1 MGEALISFL
10 LTLGAGVVG
19 GLILNIM
26 PCVLPGLFM
35 KARSVLM
42 HLQGGQDLKSQR
54 ADGIAYLLG
63 SLSTFSVYALVV
75 IILRASGQS
84 LGWGMQMQNPYFVG
98 ILLAMTFLFAL
109 SCFDLFEVNLGVNYN
124 NSKYGPRLK
133 SFIDGVFIT
142 LISTPCSAPILGG
155 AVTVALANESAWW
168 ETLLLFWSIAFG
180 LCLPILA
187 ISFFPKASHF
197 VPRAGA
203 WTEQFKYFV
212 GWTLVGASVWL
223 YTIYTQLIASHL
235 SSVPLYTAALV
246 SAGLFMRQARRDQSI
261 FKSRLIFSGISIIL
275 AITYGFYQDL
285 VPKDQAPRALYALCS
300 IAMLA
305 VLSEIW
311 RNSSRIKAV
320 ALNSLSVAALAASLY
335 WASQAP
341 THHLAWIPFEKAKL
355 EAHLTKGHPSFVDF
369 TADWCISCKTFEG
382 LYLNTPSTAEDFER
396 LQVLPLQVD
405 LTSPD
410 SPHWDYL
417 KSFKR
422 TGIPAY
428 VLYHPDGQIE
438 ILPEGAPLSLHDR
451 LIALEDKLK
460 KTK

>member
-42 HLQGGQDLKSQR
+42 QLQSGQDVQSQR
-54 ADGIAYLLG
+54 ADGLAYLLG
-63 SLSTFSVYALVV
+63 SLSTFSVYALVI

-98 ILLAMTFLFAL
+98 ILLVMTFLFAL

-133 SFIDGVFIT
+133 SFVDGIFIT

-212 GWTLVGASVWL
+212 GWTLIGASVWL
-223 YTIYTQLIASHL
+223 YTIYTQLISSQL
-235 SSVPLYTAALV
+235 SSLPLYGAAVVAALL
-246 SAGLFMRQARRDQSI
+246 LFRQARQDKSL
-261 FKSRLIFSGISIIL
+261 FKSRLLLSGLGIL
-275 AITYGFYQDL
+275 IAVSYAFYQDF
-285 VPKDQAPRALYALCS
+285 VPKDQAPRALYALC
-300 IAMLA
+300 IFGMLL
-305 VLSEIW
+305 VLSKVW
-311 RNSSRIKAV
+311 QKSTPAKALLFNLLATL
-320 ALNSLSVAALAASLY
+320 ALGGSIY

-341 THHLAWIPFEKAKL
+341 VHHLAWVPFEKSKL
-355 EAHLTKGHPSFVDF
+355 EAHLAQGKPAFVDF

-382 LYLNTPSTAEDFER
+382 IYLNRPYTAEDFER
-396 LQVLPLQVD
+396 LNILPLQVD

-410 SPHWDYL
+410 SPHWNFL
-417 KSFKR
+417 KSFDR

-428 VLYHPDGQIE
+428 VLYHPDGKIE
-438 ILPEGAPLSLHDR
+438 VLPEGAPLSLHDR
-451 LIALEDKLK
+451 LIALETKLQN
-460 KTK
+460 TK

>member
-1 MGEALISFL
+1 MGESLISFL

-42 HLQGGQDLKSQR
+42 HLQGGQDLKSQQ
-54 ADGIAYLLG
+54 ADGLAYLFG
-63 SLSTFSVYALVV
+63 SLSTFSVYALV
-75 IILRASGQS
+75 IIVLRASGQS

-133 SFIDGVFIT
+133 SFVDGVFIT

-212 GWTLVGASVWL
+212 GWTLVGASIWL
-223 YTIYTQLIASHL
+223 YTIYIQLISSSL
-235 SSVPLYTAALV
+235 SSVPLYLAALS
-246 SAGLFMRQARRDQSI
+246 SAALLFKKARQNESLL
-261 FKSRLIFSGISIIL
+261 KPSM
-275 AITYGFYQDL
+275 TYGGIGLITALAYSFYQDF
-285 VPKDQAPRALYALCS
+285 VPKDQAPRALYALCF
-300 IAMLA
+300 IAMLI
-305 VLSEIW
+305 VLSSIW
-311 RNSSRIKAV
+311 RNSSRTKVIT
-320 ALNSLSVAALAASLY
+320 LNSVGGIALIASLY

-341 THHLAWIPFEKAKL
+341 VHHLAWVPFDKAEL
-355 EAHLTKGHPSFVDF
+355 EAHLAKGQPSFVDF

-410 SPHWDYL
+410 SPHWDFL

-428 VLYHPDGQIE
+428 VLYHPDGKVE
-438 ILPEGAPLSLHDR
+438 VLPEGAPLSLHDR
-451 LIALEDKLK
+451 LIALEAKLK
-460 KTK
+460 KNQ